1 MDEDIKQLAITVVN
15 KIYRGVKKSTKT
27 DFPKWDSN
35 VGIGAD
41 GTPTKYIDK
50 LAEDIALKYLAKA
63 KLSVNVLSE
72 EAGFIDND
80 ADYVFVLDPVD
91 GTRNAYRGIPFYT
104 VSLAIGK
111 KTLGDVTYGIVKNIP
126 TGDIFL
132 TEKGRGTYFNN
143 NRIAIPEVPAS
154 ELLSSLS
161 LGKNFDELTL
171 SLAQREKVRSLGS
184 ASLEMCMVANG
195 ALDVYVVGNA
205 YLRVTDIA
213 ASTLIVRE
221 AGGIVTDGTGKRL
234 DMPLSLDERTGVIAA
249 GTKTLVKW
257 ALSWRKHFI

>member
-1 MDEDIKQLAITVVN
+1 MDEEIKHLAITVVN
-15 KIYRGVKKSTKT
+15 KVFRGIRKAGK
-27 DFPKWDSN
+27 DNFAKWNTN

-50 LAEDIALKYLAKA
+50 LAEDIALTYLSKP
-63 KLSVNVLSE
+63 STPVNILSE
-72 EAGFIDND
+72 EVGFIDND
-80 ADYVFVLDPVD
+80 ADYTFVLDPVD
-91 GTRNAYRGIPFYT
+91 GTRNACRGIPFYT

-111 KTLGDVTYGIVKNIP
+111 KSLDDIEYGIVKNIP
-126 TGDIFL
+126 TGDLFL
-132 TEKGRGTYFNN
+132 AEKGRGTYYNN

-161 LGKNFDELTL
+161 LGKNFDEITL

-184 ASLEMCMVANG
+184 ASLEMCMVASG

-221 AGGIVTDGTGKRL
+221 AGGIVADSNGKRL
-234 DMPLSLDERTGVIAA
+234 NMPLTLDERTGVIAA
-249 GTKTLVKW
+249 GNRELIKW
-257 ALSWRKHFI
+257 ARS